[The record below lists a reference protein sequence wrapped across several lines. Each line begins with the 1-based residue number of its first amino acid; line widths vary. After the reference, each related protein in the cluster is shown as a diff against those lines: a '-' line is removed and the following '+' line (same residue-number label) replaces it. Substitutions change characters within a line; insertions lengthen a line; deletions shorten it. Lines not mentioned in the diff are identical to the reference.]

1 MLLTKPGRISE
12 HLDLLGDAATPFYLV
27 RGEESWA
34 LVDAAIAPMV
44 PELVKQLKAYPE
56 ARLRLHYFLITHS
69 HFDHV
74 GGLSALRR
82 IFPEAEVVASSGTRE
97 IFSKP
102 GPMNY
107 IRTMN
112 EVLTKLG
119 RVESADLD
127 LSVEE
132 MIPVTRVVKEGDRID
147 LGGGVRI
154 EVYEAPGHSRCSLAY
169 FLLPD
174 RAIFS
179 GEAMGYY
186 NGQGKVLSE
195 GLSEFQAYLNSMEK
209 MAKLSAQTICLPHN
223 GILTGDEAKEYFR
236 LAHESG
242 VQFRAEVQE
251 FFCQS
256 RTDEEIIQHYLK
268 QDYQGLIKLQPEA
281 VFRQNLT
288 AMLKAIRK
296 ELETADGRR

>member
-1 MLLTKPGRISE
+1 MLINKPGRISE

-27 RGEESWA
+27 RGGEKWA

-44 PELVKQLKAYPE
+44 PELVKQFKNYPE
-56 ARLRLHYFLITHS
+56 VKQRLGYFLITHS

-82 IFPEAEVVASSGTRE
+82 LFPEAEVIAGSATQE

-112 EVLTKLG
+112 EVLVKLG
-119 RVESADLD
+119 GVKSPELD
-127 LSVEE
+127 LSVEQS
-132 MIPVTRVVKEGDRID
+132 IPVGRVVKEGDGIE

-154 EVYEAPGHSRCSLAY
+154 EVYEAPGHSRCSLAF

-174 RAIFS
+174 QAIFS

-186 NGQGKVLSE
+186 NGRGKVLSE
-195 GLSEFQAYLNSMEK
+195 GLSEFQAYLDSMEK
-209 MAKLSAQTICLPHN
+209 MAKLPAKYICLPHN
-223 GILTGDEAKEYFR
+223 GILTGDEAGSYFR

-242 VQFRAEVQE
+242 VKFRQEVQD
-251 FFCQS
+251 FFRQS
-256 RTDEEIIQHYLK
+256 RTDEEIIRHYVD
-268 QDYQGLIKLQPEA
+268 QDYQGLIRLQPES

-296 ELETADGRR
+296 ESEKS